1 MSLNSLLPKSLANR
15 LVVLNVAAF
24 YLLLGL
30 AFLILYG
37 SIGAV
42 LQSRADNEFKEDV
55 AEFAQILSDFG
66 LDGVKEE
73 MDKETLVEFDSSFL
87 LLFDSSGAKVHATP
101 MDYFQN
107 YVPLVSVNESGLDDT
122 KIVKFDNQY
131 FELSDVSARI
141 AHAPLS
147 TEFQLIMGESTE
159 ERDEIMGLLALAF
172 VSVFL
177 FTLPTASMLV
187 WGITRRAVMG
197 IQSVQSA
204 ALDLKQGALSRRVR
218 SEKQVEEVQTLADT
232 FDAMADRIQR
242 LVVEIQEMTENI
254 SHDLRTPIGRI
265 RLLVE
270 SMAADTNKDTET
282 ERKSLQAISEC
293 DRLITMIDTSLDVSE
308 TEAGVVHSLPVDI
321 NMVELLRDAC
331 ELFEALAEEKR
342 IGISRNFLNVCIVS
356 GQLNSVQRMIANLLD
371 NAVKY
376 TSYGGSIDVAMSKAE
391 GILSIEISN
400 TGFVIDE
407 NNYENI
413 FNRFYRVDS
422 SRSSDGCGLG
432 LSYSRAVA
440 RAMGGDITV
449 VSNQVSR
456 NTFTLTMPFHE
467 LSANAQSTMI
477 AV

>member
-1 MSLNSLLPKSLANR
+1 
-15 LVVLNVAAF
+15 
-24 YLLLGL
+24 LLLGL

-122 KIVKFDNQY
+122 EIVKFDNQY
-131 FELSDVSARI
+131 FELSDISARI

-147 TEFQLIMGESTE
+147 AEFQLIMGESTE

-187 WGITRRAVMG
+187 WGITRRALMG

-204 ALDLKQGALSRRVR
+204 ALELKQGALSRRVR
-218 SEKQVEEVQTLADT
+218 SENQVEEVQTLADT

-242 LVVEIQEMTENI
+242 LFEEIQEMTENI

-331 ELFEALAEEKR
+331 ELFEALAEE
-342 IGISRNFLNVCIVS
+342 
-356 GQLNSVQRMIANLLD
+356 
-371 NAVKY
+371 
-376 TSYGGSIDVAMSKAE
+376 
-391 GILSIEISN
+391 
-400 TGFVIDE
+400 
-407 NNYENI
+407 NY
-413 FNRFYRVDS
+413 
-422 SRSSDGCGLG
+422 
-432 LSYSRAVA
+432 
-440 RAMGGDITV
+440 
-449 VSNQVSR
+449 
-456 NTFTLTMPFHE
+456 
-467 LSANAQSTMI
+467 
-477 AV
+477 